1 MSAIVGKKAGGSDS
15 HTPVESPDSLIATS
29 FAKMLLVLGH
39 GEWAGGLDNTRIF
52 LDGTPIGNADGSI
65 NFPGVKWEFRPG
77 TQHQTYI
84 QGMPD
89 VQNDIA
95 VGVELKYET
104 PWVKAIT
111 NTDLS
116 AVRVRLSWPTLQQ
129 QLDNG
134 DVVGYRVEY
143 AIDLAIGGGA
153 YREVLRSAV
162 SGKSTTGYP
171 RSHRIDLP
179 ASTEGWQI
187 RVRRITKNTTN
198 TARVADRML
207 VDAIVEIVDAK
218 LRYPNLALLYIQFD
232 AKQFQNIPTITC
244 KPKMGIL
251 RVPSNYDP
259 INRTYSGIW
268 DGTFKWAWTNNPA
281 WVFYDIC
288 INEEYGL
295 GQWIK
300 ANNLS
305 TSKWE
310 LYEIAK
316 YCDQLV
322 PDGRGGT
329 EPRHLCNVYI
339 QGQEDAINV
348 LSDIISIFSG
358 MFYWAGGEIRA
369 LADMSRPVDMVYS
382 RANVK
387 NGFQYSSAS
396 ERTHYSQAMVSYS
409 NPDNRYQDDIEPVVV
424 RSLVRRYGT
433 LNADITA
440 IGCTRRSEAIRRGKW
455 ILYTNEKDRAVSFTV
470 GLEGR
475 IPLPGW
481 VIGVA
486 DQLLAGRV
494 LGGRISNATGRNITL
509 DRKPDAKAGDRLIV
523 NLPSGVAQART
534 IQSVNGKIV
543 TVSVAYS
550 ELPASECG
558 WSIDADDLA
567 VQLYRVV
574 GIKDAS
580 TEKEI
585 AYEINAIEYDENKWS
600 KIESGAIIEDRPISV
615 IPPGVQPPPKNIE
628 ISSFSA
634 TAQGLAVTTMHAA
647 WSAAESAIAYEI
659 EWCRDNGNW
668 ISAPRTSTCSFDV
681 TGIYAGRYQCRV
693 RAINAAEIS
702 SVWAN
707 SAETLLKGKEGT
719 PAKPVSLIATP
730 VVFGIALSWGFPA
743 GAEDTLKTEI
753 HSSLSA
759 DGANSVL
766 LTDVPYPQRAY
777 TMQGLAAG
785 RALWFRARLVDKTG
799 NQGEW
804 TDWTRGVS
812 EADNSILLD
821 WIGND
826 IINNTDAGKNLIGRI
841 ELTETEIDDAKT
853 QVKSIAASAIE
864 TALANDANAIQQW
877 SNYGSNRAGIIEVRQ
892 TIADN
897 EKSFAEYQQ
906 LIIVT
911 FKGVEASIVDVRQT
925 QATANEAFAKFQ
937 QQTVAD
943 LDASHSAIE
952 QVSTAQSTTDKALTE
967 YKNNA
972 NTRFD
977 GNEAD
982 IADIRTSVSSAE
994 SALSTLE
1001 QQTVAEFN
1009 NGAQTDIENAL
1020 SNDKNAQSQR
1030 EESGRIRARVT
1041 TVETAQATADQSF
1054 AEYRQ
1059 QVSAEFNNANSSIS
1073 DVRTAQ
1079 ATADKS
1085 LSDYKQTVAADFK
1098 GVNAAVQETSSA
1110 LVDFKGIVSA
1120 QWSIKLGVNKDGVYY
1135 AAGISMGLEDTPEG
1149 MQSSIVFLANNFAVM
1164 SEINGKPKAFFAI
1177 KNGQTII
1184 DAAFI
1189 GDATINFG
1197 KITDSL
1203 KSDNFVSGKT
1213 GWNLPKNGDAEFNN
1227 VTVRGNIESNDG
1239 YFGGTVYARTLKGD
1253 TALSAN
1259 IEYKVGSTTGG
1270 GIGVTA
1276 NTQYRLFS
1284 VDSADFDRDCTIV
1297 GSVAA
1302 YGIGTYNSIIL
1313 YVNGAEVLRRNVG
1326 QDAAITLTVPNP
1338 SFIIP
1343 SRPLGLRD
1351 TITMLVTTGVR
1362 GITATGQIIITK
1374 RGSGITIG

>member
-39 GEWAGGLDNTRIF
+39 GEWVGGLDNTRIF
-52 LDGTPIGNADGSI
+52 LDGTPIGNADGSV
-65 NFPGVKWEFRPG
+65 NFPGVQWEFRPG

-116 AVRVRLSWPTLQQ
+116 AVRVRLSWPALQQ

-143 AIDLAIGGGA
+143 AIDLATGGGA
-153 YREVLRSAV
+153 YNEVLRSAV
-162 SGKSTTGYP
+162 DGKSTTGYP

-187 RVRRITKNTTN
+187 RVRRITPNTTN

-207 VDAIVEIVDAK
+207 VDAVVEIVDAK

-244 KPKMGIL
+244 KPKMDII

-259 INRTYSGIW
+259 INRTYSGVW

-281 WVFYDIC
+281 WIFYDLC

-329 EPRHLCNVYI
+329 EPRHLCDVYI

-387 NGFQYSSAS
+387 DGFQYSSAS

-455 ILYTNEKDRAVSFTV
+455 VLYTNEKDRAVSFTV

-481 VIGVA
+481 VVGVA

-494 LGGRISNATGRNITL
+494 LGGRISSAVGRNVTL
-509 DRKPDAKAGDRLIV
+509 DRKPDAKPGDRLIV

-534 IQSVNGKIV
+534 VQSVNGKVV

-550 ELPASECG
+550 ELPAAECA
-558 WSIDADDLA
+558 WSVDADDLA

-574 GIKDAS
+574 GINDAS

-585 AYEINAIEYDENKWS
+585 AYEINAIEYDENKWA
-600 KIESGAIIEDRPISV
+600 KIESGAIIEDRPISI

-628 ISSFSA
+628 ITSFSA
-634 TAQGLAVTTMHAA
+634 IAQGLAVTTLHVE
-647 WSAAESAIAYEI
+647 WDAAESAIAYEA
-659 EWCRDNGNW
+659 EWRRDNGNW
-668 ISAPRTSTCSFDV
+668 IAAPRTSTRSFDV

-702 SVWAN
+702 SIWAN
-707 SAETLLKGKEGT
+707 ATETALNGKEGN
-719 PAKPVSLIATP
+719 PPMPVGFAATGIL
-730 VVFGIALSWGFPA
+730 FGITLNWGYPA
-743 GAEDTLKTEI
+743 GSEDALKTEI
-753 HSSLSA
+753 EYSLSA
-759 DGANSVL
+759 DGTDPL
-766 LTDVPYPQRAY
+766 LLSDVPHPQRNY
-777 TMQGLAAG
+777 TMQGLRAG
-785 RALWFRARLVDKTG
+785 QVFWFRARIVDKSG
-799 NQGEW
+799 NQSPWIDWVRGMSS
-804 TDWTRGVS
+804 TDT
-812 EADNSILLD
+812 
-821 WIGND
+821 
-826 IINNTDAGKNLIGRI
+826 
-841 ELTETEIDDAKT
+841 
-853 QVKSIAASAIE
+853 SAILE
-864 TALANDANAIQQW
+864 AIGDDFISNTVAGQQLFNNDFMNAEAILENAVANDAGIVQQW
-877 SNYGSNRAGIIEVRQ
+877 AQYGENKAGVIHL
-892 TIADN
+892 T
-897 EKSFAEYQQ
+897 
-906 LIIVT
+906 T
-911 FKGVEASIVDVRQT
+911 
-925 QATANEAFAKFQ
+925 
-937 QQTVAD
+937 TVAD
-943 LDASHSAIE
+943 AERAFAEFETLVTATFEDQTAAIDQKMTAVVDADGASATYSLRAGLNYNG
-952 QVSTAQSTTDKALTE
+952 QFVSAGMVIGAEFINGVAKASIGFNADSFILLSGPEGNKFSPWAVVNGQTFINDAFIQDGSITNAKIGEYIQSSN
-967 YKNNA
+967 YIPGSIGWSINKN
-972 NTRFD
+972 
-977 GNEAD
+977 GN
-982 IADIRTSVSSAE
+982 
-994 SALSTLE
+994 
-1001 QQTVAEFN
+1001 AEFN
-1009 NGAQTDIENAL
+1009 D
-1020 SNDKNAQSQR
+1020 
-1030 EESGRIRARVT
+1030 
-1041 TVETAQATADQSF
+1041 
-1054 AEYRQ
+1054 
-1059 QVSAEFNNANSSIS
+1059 
-1073 DVRTAQ
+1073 
-1079 ATADKS
+1079 
-1085 LSDYKQTVAADFK
+1085 
-1098 GVNAAVQETSSA
+1098 
-1110 LVDFKGIVSA
+1110 
-1120 QWSIKLGVNKDGVYY
+1120 
-1135 AAGISMGLEDTPEG
+1135 
-1149 MQSSIVFLANNFAVM
+1149 
-1164 SEINGKPKAFFAI
+1164 
-1177 KNGQTII
+1177 
-1184 DAAFI
+1184 
-1189 GDATINFG
+1189 
-1197 KITDSL
+1197 
-1203 KSDNFVSGKT
+1203 
-1213 GWNLPKNGDAEFNN
+1213 
-1227 VTVRGNIESNDG
+1227 VTVRGTVYATAGTFSGRIESNDG
-1239 YFGGTVYARTLKGD
+1239 YFRGDVYVERLQGDVSKTYAVAANSVLTISAQPFTRTLAIP
-1253 TALSAN
+1253 TIASWASSTSTQTSNSAN
-1259 IEYKVGSTTGG
+1259 
-1270 GIGVTA
+1270 
-1276 NTQYRLFS
+1276 S
-1284 VDSADFDRDCTIV
+1284 VIT
-1297 GSVAA
+1297 
-1302 YGIGTYNSIIL
+1302 L
-1313 YVNGAEVLRRNVG
+1313 YVNGALKYNWTTQSSNGSATAYRATSHLQTIPAGKTTTVDYRASANRSG
-1326 QDAAITLTVPNP
+1326 ASDAGYLSAIIVIA
-1338 SFIIP
+1338 SK
-1343 SRPLGLRD
+1343 
-1351 TITMLVTTGVR
+1351 
-1362 GITATGQIIITK
+1362 A
-1374 RGSGITIG
+1374 

>member
-1 MSAIVGKKAGGSDS
+1 MSAIVGKKAGDSDS

-39 GEWAGGLDNTRIF
+39 GEWVGGLDNTRIF
-52 LDGTPIGNADGSI
+52 LDGTPIGNADGSV
-65 NFPGVKWEFRPG
+65 NFPGVQWEFRPG

-143 AIDLAIGGGA
+143 AIDLATGGGA
-153 YREVLRSAV
+153 YNEVLRSAV
-162 SGKSTTGYP
+162 DGKSTTGYP

-187 RVRRITKNTTN
+187 RVRRVTPNTTN

-207 VDAIVEIVDAK
+207 VDAVVEIVDAK

-244 KPKMGIL
+244 KPKMDII

-259 INRTYSGIW
+259 INRTYSGVW

-281 WVFYDIC
+281 WIFYDLC

-329 EPRHLCNVYI
+329 EPRHLCDVYI

-387 NGFQYSSAS
+387 DGFQYSSAS

-455 ILYTNEKDRAVSFTV
+455 VLYTNEKDRAVSFTV

-494 LGGRISNATGRNITL
+494 LGGRISSAVGRNVTL
-509 DRKPDAKAGDRLIV
+509 DRKPDAKPGDRLIV

-534 IQSVNGKIV
+534 VQSVNDKVV

-550 ELPASECG
+550 ELPAAECA
-558 WSIDADDLA
+558 WSVDADDLA

-585 AYEINAIEYDENKWS
+585 AYEINAIEYDENKWA
-600 KIESGAIIEDRPISV
+600 KIESGAIIEDRPISI

-628 ISSFSA
+628 ITSFSA
-634 TAQGLAVTTMHAA
+634 IAQGLAVTTLHVE
-647 WSAAESAIAYEI
+647 WDAAESAIAYEA
-659 EWCRDNGNW
+659 EWRRDNGNW
-668 ISAPRTSTCSFDV
+668 IAAPRTSTRSFDV

-702 SVWAN
+702 SIWAN
-707 SAETLLKGKEGT
+707 ATETALNGKEGN
-719 PAKPVSLIATP
+719 PPMPVGFAATGIL
-730 VVFGIALSWGFPA
+730 FGITLNWGYPE
-743 GAEDTLKTEI
+743 GAEDALKTEI
-753 HSSLSA
+753 EYSLSA
-759 DGANSVL
+759 DGTDPL
-766 LTDVPYPQRAY
+766 LLSDVPHPQRNY
-777 TMQGLAAG
+777 TMQGLRAG
-785 RALWFRARLVDKTG
+785 QVFWFRARIVDKSG
-799 NQGEW
+799 NQSPWIDWVRGMSS
-804 TDWTRGVS
+804 TDT
-812 EADNSILLD
+812 
-821 WIGND
+821 
-826 IINNTDAGKNLIGRI
+826 
-841 ELTETEIDDAKT
+841 
-853 QVKSIAASAIE
+853 SAILEAIGDDFISNTVAGQQLLNDDFMNAEAILE
-864 TALANDANAIQQW
+864 TANANNASVRQQWEQYGENKAEILELWTTQANDARAFSEYQLLVTATFEEQTAAIDQKMTAVVDADGA
-877 SNYGSNRAGIIEVRQ
+877 SATYSLRAGLNYKGQFVSAGMVIG
-892 TIADN
+892 
-897 EKSFAEYQQ
+897 AEF
-906 LIIVT
+906 VS
-911 FKGVEASIVDVRQT
+911 GVAKASIGF
-925 QATANEAFAKFQ
+925 N
-937 QQTVAD
+937 AD
-943 LDASHSAIE
+943 SFIL
-952 QVSTAQSTTDKALTE
+952 
-967 YKNNA
+967 
-972 NTRFD
+972 
-977 GNEAD
+977 
-982 IADIRTSVSSAE
+982 
-994 SALSTLE
+994 LS
-1001 QQTVAEFN
+1001 
-1009 NGAQTDIENAL
+1009 G
-1020 SNDKNAQSQR
+1020 
-1030 EESGRIRARVT
+1030 
-1041 TVETAQATADQSF
+1041 
-1054 AEYRQ
+1054 
-1059 QVSAEFNNANSSIS
+1059 
-1073 DVRTAQ
+1073 
-1079 ATADKS
+1079 
-1085 LSDYKQTVAADFK
+1085 
-1098 GVNAAVQETSSA
+1098 
-1110 LVDFKGIVSA
+1110 
-1120 QWSIKLGVNKDGVYY
+1120 
-1135 AAGISMGLEDTPEG
+1135 PEG
-1149 MQSSIVFLANNFAVM
+1149 NKFSPWAVV
-1164 SEINGKPKAFFAI
+1164 
-1177 KNGQTII
+1177 NGQTFIN
-1184 DAAFI
+1184 DAFI
-1189 GDATINFG
+1189 QDGSVTNL
-1197 KITDSL
+1197 KIGQYIMSNNYVIGMLGWKID
-1203 KSDNFVSGKT
+1203 KSGN
-1213 GWNLPKNGDAEFNN
+1213 AEFNN
-1227 VTVRGNIESNDG
+1227 VTIRGTVYATAGKFSGTIESNDG
-1239 YFGGTVYARTLKGD
+1239 YFGGTVYARKIIGDVVQGTHLKGYI
-1253 TALSAN
+1253 T
-1259 IEYKVGSTTGG
+1259 STGLVTGTVTERVPS
-1270 GIGVTA
+1270 GV
-1276 NTQYRLFS
+1276 LWSVFS
-1284 VDSADFDRDCTIV
+1284 FDSADFDRTLIINGDVTWGNIYSGNDLGVLINGVTVLNFVTGGSSTPASTV
-1297 GSVAA
+1297 GGGYFNIPATSIGGRDVLSIKYNNFGGGSSNVPPIFNATVLVCKKGSGGVRVGPNNVAA
-1302 YGIGTYNSIIL
+1302 
-1313 YVNGAEVLRRNVG
+1313 
-1326 QDAAITLTVPNP
+1326 
-1338 SFIIP
+1338 
-1343 SRPLGLRD
+1343 
-1351 TITMLVTTGVR
+1351 
-1362 GITATGQIIITK
+1362 
-1374 RGSGITIG
+1374 

>member
-329 EPRHLCNVYI
+329 EPRHLCDVYI

-387 NGFQYSSAS
+387 DGFQYSSAS

-455 ILYTNEKDRAVSFTV
+455 VLYTNEKDRAVSFTV

-481 VIGVA
+481 VVGVA

-494 LGGRISNATGRNITL
+494 LGGRISSAVGRNVTL
-509 DRKPDAKAGDRLIV
+509 DRKPDAKPGDRLIV

-534 IQSVNGKIV
+534 VQSVNDKVV

-550 ELPASECG
+550 ELPAAECA
-558 WSIDADDLA
+558 WSVDSDDLA

-585 AYEINAIEYDENKWS
+585 AYEINAIEYDENKWA

-628 ISSFSA
+628 ITSFSA
-634 TAQGLAVTTMHAA
+634 IAQGLAVTTLHVE
-647 WSAAESAIAYEI
+647 WDAAESAIAYEA
-659 EWCRDNGNW
+659 EWRRDNGNW
-668 ISAPRTSTCSFDV
+668 IAAPRTSTRSFDV

-702 SVWAN
+702 SIWAN
-707 SAETLLKGKEGT
+707 ATETALNGKEGN
-719 PAKPVSLIATP
+719 PPMPV
-730 VVFGIALSWGFPA
+730 GFA
-743 GAEDTLKTEI
+743 
-753 HSSLSA
+753 
-759 DGANSVL
+759 
-766 LTDVPYPQRAY
+766 
-777 TMQGLAAG
+777 
-785 RALWFRARLVDKTG
+785 
-799 NQGEW
+799 
-804 TDWTRGVS
+804 
-812 EADNSILLD
+812 
-821 WIGND
+821 
-826 IINNTDAGKNLIGRI
+826 
-841 ELTETEIDDAKT
+841 
-853 QVKSIAASAIE
+853 
-864 TALANDANAIQQW
+864 
-877 SNYGSNRAGIIEVRQ
+877 
-892 TIADN
+892 
-897 EKSFAEYQQ
+897 
-906 LIIVT
+906 
-911 FKGVEASIVDVRQT
+911 
-925 QATANEAFAKFQ
+925 
-937 QQTVAD
+937 
-943 LDASHSAIE
+943 
-952 QVSTAQSTTDKALTE
+952 
-967 YKNNA
+967 
-972 NTRFD
+972 
-977 GNEAD
+977 
-982 IADIRTSVSSAE
+982 
-994 SALSTLE
+994 
-1001 QQTVAEFN
+1001 
-1009 NGAQTDIENAL
+1009 
-1020 SNDKNAQSQR
+1020 
-1030 EESGRIRARVT
+1030 
-1041 TVETAQATADQSF
+1041 
-1054 AEYRQ
+1054 
-1059 QVSAEFNNANSSIS
+1059 
-1073 DVRTAQ
+1073 
-1079 ATADKS
+1079 
-1085 LSDYKQTVAADFK
+1085 
-1098 GVNAAVQETSSA
+1098 
-1110 LVDFKGIVSA
+1110 
-1120 QWSIKLGVNKDGVYY
+1120 
-1135 AAGISMGLEDTPEG
+1135 
-1149 MQSSIVFLANNFAVM
+1149 
-1164 SEINGKPKAFFAI
+1164 
-1177 KNGQTII
+1177 
-1184 DAAFI
+1184 
-1189 GDATINFG
+1189 
-1197 KITDSL
+1197 
-1203 KSDNFVSGKT
+1203 
-1213 GWNLPKNGDAEFNN
+1213 
-1227 VTVRGNIESNDG
+1227 
-1239 YFGGTVYARTLKGD
+1239 
-1253 TALSAN
+1253 
-1259 IEYKVGSTTGG
+1259 
-1270 GIGVTA
+1270 
-1276 NTQYRLFS
+1276 
-1284 VDSADFDRDCTIV
+1284 
-1297 GSVAA
+1297 
-1302 YGIGTYNSIIL
+1302 
-1313 YVNGAEVLRRNVG
+1313 
-1326 QDAAITLTVPNP
+1326 
-1338 SFIIP
+1338 
-1343 SRPLGLRD
+1343 
-1351 TITMLVTTGVR
+1351 
-1362 GITATGQIIITK
+1362 ATGILF
-1374 RGSGITIG
+1374 G

>member
-1 MSAIVGKKAGGSDS
+1 MSAIVGKKAGSSDS

-39 GEWAGGLDNTRIF
+39 GEWVGGLDNTRIF
-52 LDGTPIGNADGSI
+52 LDGTPIGNADGSV
-65 NFPGVKWEFRPG
+65 NFPGVQWEFRPG

-95 VGVELKYET
+95 VGIELKYET

-116 AVRVRLSWPTLQQ
+116 AVRVRLSWPALQQ

-134 DVVGYRVEY
+134 DIVGYRVEY
-143 AIDLAIGGGA
+143 AIDLATGGGA
-153 YREVLRSAV
+153 YNEVLRSAV
-162 SGKSTTGYP
+162 DGKSTTGYP

-179 ASTEGWQI
+179 TSTEGWQL
-187 RVRRITKNTTN
+187 RVRRITPNTTN

-244 KPKMGIL
+244 KPKMDII

-259 INRTYSGIW
+259 INRTYSGVW

-281 WVFYDIC
+281 WIFYDLC

-329 EPRHLCNVYI
+329 EPRHLCDVYI

-387 NGFQYSSAS
+387 DGFQYSSAS

-455 ILYTNEKDRAVSFTV
+455 VLYTNEKDRAVSFTV

-481 VIGVA
+481 VVGVA

-494 LGGRISNATGRNITL
+494 LGGRISSAVGRNVTL
-509 DRKPDAKAGDRLIV
+509 DRKPDAKPGDRLIV

-534 IQSVNGKIV
+534 VQSVNDKVV

-550 ELPASECG
+550 ELPAAECA
-558 WSIDADDLA
+558 WSVDSDDLA

-585 AYEINAIEYDENKWS
+585 AYEINAIEYDENKWA

-628 ISSFSA
+628 ITSFSA
-634 TAQGLAVTTMHAA
+634 IAQGLAVTTLHVE
-647 WSAAESAIAYEI
+647 WDAAESAIAYEA
-659 EWCRDNGNW
+659 EWRRDNGNW
-668 ISAPRTSTCSFDV
+668 IAAPRTSTRSFDV

-702 SVWAN
+702 SIWAN
-707 SAETLLKGKEGT
+707 ATETALNGKEGN
-719 PAKPVSLIATP
+719 PPMPVGFAATGIL
-730 VVFGIALSWGFPA
+730 FGITLNWGYPE
-743 GAEDTLKTEI
+743 GAEDALKTEI
-753 HSSLSA
+753 EYSLSA
-759 DGANSVL
+759 DGTDAL
-766 LTDVPYPQRAY
+766 LLSDVPHPQRNY
-777 TMQGLAAG
+777 TMQGLRAG
-785 RALWFRARLVDKTG
+785 QVLWFRARIVDKSG
-799 NQGEW
+799 NQSPWIDWVRGMSS
-804 TDWTRGVS
+804 TDT
-812 EADNSILLD
+812 
-821 WIGND
+821 
-826 IINNTDAGKNLIGRI
+826 
-841 ELTETEIDDAKT
+841 
-853 QVKSIAASAIE
+853 SAILEAIGDDFISNTVAGQQLLNDDFMNAEAILE
-864 TALANDANAIQQW
+864 TANANNASVRQQW
-877 SNYGSNRAGIIEVRQ
+877 EQYGENKAGIVELWTTQ
-892 TIADN
+892 ADAARA
-897 EKSFAEYQQ
+897 FAEYQ
-906 LIIVT
+906 LLVT
-911 FKGVEASIVDVRQT
+911 ATFEEQTAAIDQKMTAVVDADGASATYSLRAGLNYNGQFVSAGMVIGAEFVNGVAKASIGF
-925 QATANEAFAKFQ
+925 N
-937 QQTVAD
+937 AD
-943 LDASHSAIE
+943 SFIL
-952 QVSTAQSTTDKALTE
+952 
-967 YKNNA
+967 
-972 NTRFD
+972 
-977 GNEAD
+977 
-982 IADIRTSVSSAE
+982 
-994 SALSTLE
+994 LS
-1001 QQTVAEFN
+1001 
-1009 NGAQTDIENAL
+1009 G
-1020 SNDKNAQSQR
+1020 
-1030 EESGRIRARVT
+1030 
-1041 TVETAQATADQSF
+1041 
-1054 AEYRQ
+1054 
-1059 QVSAEFNNANSSIS
+1059 
-1073 DVRTAQ
+1073 
-1079 ATADKS
+1079 
-1085 LSDYKQTVAADFK
+1085 
-1098 GVNAAVQETSSA
+1098 
-1110 LVDFKGIVSA
+1110 
-1120 QWSIKLGVNKDGVYY
+1120 
-1135 AAGISMGLEDTPEG
+1135 PEG
-1149 MQSSIVFLANNFAVM
+1149 NKFSPWAVV
-1164 SEINGKPKAFFAI
+1164 
-1177 KNGQTII
+1177 NGQTFIN
-1184 DAAFI
+1184 DAFI
-1189 GDATINFG
+1189 AMASIGRG
-1197 KITDSL
+1197 KITDTL
-1203 KSDNFVSGKT
+1203 DSDNYVQGISG
-1213 GWNLPKNGDAEFNN
+1213 LHLDFKNGNAEFNN
-1227 VTVRGNIESNDG
+1227 VTVRGTVYAKAGKFSGTIETNDG
-1239 YFGGTVYARTLKGD
+1239 YFGGTIYANKIIGDVVHGVHLKGYVTNTGMSAGASADRVPSGVLWTVFSFDSANFERTLIINGD
-1253 TALSAN
+1253 VTWGGIYSGNDLNLLINGVVVKSF
-1259 IEYKVGSTTGG
+1259 ITGG
-1270 GIGVTA
+1270 ASTPATTVGGVSFRVPATVLGGMDVVSIRY
-1276 NTQYRLFS
+1276 NNFGGGSSNVTPLFNAT
-1284 VDSADFDRDCTIV
+1284 VLVCKKGSAGVLV
-1297 GSVAA
+1297 G
-1302 YGIGTYNSIIL
+1302 
-1313 YVNGAEVLRRNVG
+1313 
-1326 QDAAITLTVPNP
+1326 PNH
-1338 SFIIP
+1338 IP
-1343 SRPLGLRD
+1343 
-1351 TITMLVTTGVR
+1351 
-1362 GITATGQIIITK
+1362 A
-1374 RGSGITIG
+1374 